1 MCLSAVQCSAQLT
14 PEEAHVKGC
23 SIQGGAPGICCKEIS
38 VLGTYHVALVS
49 PKVDSIRIRQI
60 NDDEFRTALRY
71 GETTFQE
78 SFLRTTEMNT
88 IKNSQSTSGQHAIFV
103 HASPGVA
110 QLELERKGMVAMHAA
125 KKLALTNNGKLFLSM
140 DRISYYSVSFSCA

>member
-14 PEEAHVKGC
+14 PEEADVKEC

-38 VLGTYHVALVS
+38 VLGTYQVALVS

-78 SFLRTTEMNT
+78 SFLRTTKMNT

-125 KKLALTNNGKLFLSM
+125 RKLALANNGKLFQG
-140 DRISYYSVSFSCA
+140 